1 MTTWRPD
8 IFEYMSFRAFL
19 SDYYKAAKQHTKG
32 FSYRAFSKKA
42 GFSSTNFIKMVIDGD
57 RNLGPESAAKIADAM
72 ALSAAERRFFEQLVE
87 LEQSD
92 DPDEPALDISIT
104 GFRLHLNH
112 HDQKCRGDDRP
123 G

>member
-1 MTTWRPD
+1 VTCRWWWQVGDDTRRLINEWIDQNHSIRQLHD
-8 IFEYMSFRAFL
+8 ILTE
-19 SDYYKAAKQHTKG
+19 
-32 FSYRAFSKKA
+32 
-42 GFSSTNFIKMVIDGD
+42 
-57 RNLGPESAAKIADAM
+57 P
-72 ALSAAERRFFEQLVE
+72 
-87 LEQSD
+87 SD